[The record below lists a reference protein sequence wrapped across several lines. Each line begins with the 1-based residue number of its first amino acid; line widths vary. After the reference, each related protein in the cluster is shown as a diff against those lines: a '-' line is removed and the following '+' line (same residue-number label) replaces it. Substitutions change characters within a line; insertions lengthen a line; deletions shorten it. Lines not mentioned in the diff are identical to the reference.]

1 MAGKFDKWHGIDRK
15 EIPWFPTINY
25 DKCIGCNL
33 CFVSCGRMVY
43 EYDEDK
49 KKPVVANPYNCLV
62 GCSTCGTICPVDAI
76 DFPDPSIIKKIEK
89 EKKVLKIIR
98 KKVQPKMTQIEL
110 AKARAL
116 AETLISKNKTSID
129 FEATGHFIEKEVMIK
144 ILEKLKDKPCDIV
157 NMNINTPS
165 VKACMNEKAP
175 SVMKFTL
182 VSTIYE
188 DVSECK
194 EIVKEIL
201 IDTGCVITSE
211 S

>member
-43 EYDEDK
+43 EYDEEK
-49 KKPVVANPYNCLV
+49 RKPIVVKPYNCLV
-62 GCSTCGTICPVDAI
+62 GCSTCGTICPVEAI

-98 KKVQPKMTQIEL
+98 KKVQPKMNQIEL

-144 ILEKLKDKPCDIV
+144 ILNKLKDKPCDIV

-188 DVSECK
+188 DVSECR

>member
-144 ILEKLKDKPCDIV
+144 ILNKLKDKPCDIV

-188 DVSECK
+188 DVSECR

>member
-43 EYDEDK
+43 EYDEEK
-49 KKPVVANPYNCLV
+49 RKPIVVKPYNCLV

-144 ILEKLKDKPCDIV
+144 ILNKLKDKHCDIV

-188 DVSECK
+188 DVSECR

>member
-43 EYDEDK
+43 EYDEEK
-49 KKPVVANPYNCLV
+49 RKPIVVKPYNCLV

-144 ILEKLKDKPCDIV
+144 ILNKLKDKPCDIV

-188 DVSECK
+188 DVSECR

>member
-1 MAGKFDKWHGIDRK
+1 MGKFDKWHGIDRK

-33 CFVSCGRMVY
+33 CFVSCGRMVFGLDQ
-43 EYDEDK
+43 EK
-49 KKPVVANPYNCLV
+49 GKPIVERPFNCLV
-62 GCSTCGTICPVDAI
+62 GCSTCGAICPVDAI
-76 DFPDPSIIKKIEK
+76 DFPNPSMIKKIEK

-98 KKVQPKMTQIEL
+98 KKVQPKMNQIEL
-110 AKARAL
+110 AKARAV
-116 AETLISKNKTSID
+116 AETLISKNKTSVY

-144 ILEKLKDKPCDIV
+144 ILEKLKEKQCDIV

-165 VKACMNEKAP
+165 VKSCMNEKAP

-182 VSTIYE
+182 VSTQYE

-194 EIVKEIL
+194 ELVRETL
-201 IDTGCVITSE
+201 METGCVITSE
-211 S
+211 N